1 MNGRWK
7 TDAVTKAGRVVA
19 MSVPT
24 PRRIPRRAKC
34 GTVHG
39 RCSFQESECCRR
51 IVSRSAEP
59 LPAFAASYSSRTVFG
74 TPTKTSPPVG
84 GTSFRIPL
92 PVVVLPQPLSPTR
105 QKISPRPTSRSIPST
120 ARTYSG
126 VAFRNASKN
135 PRRFSNQ
142 TRKSRRTR
150 YGSRA
155 TPRRLLRRRGGCVQ
169 AACGRVEPADRRGGG
184 LQGDATLAPQLA
196 TRVEGGPEGRGG
208 QTN

>member
-1 MNGRWK
+1 M
-7 TDAVTKAGRVVA
+7 
-19 MSVPT
+19 
-24 PRRIPRRAKC
+24 
-34 GTVHG
+34 
-39 RCSFQESECCRR
+39 
-51 IVSRSAEP
+51 
-59 LPAFAASYSSRTVFG
+59 
-74 TPTKTSPPVG
+74 
-84 GTSFRIPL
+84 PL

-155 TPRRLLRRRGGCVQ
+155 TSRRLLRRRGGGVQ
-169 AACGRVEPADRRGGG
+169 GAFGEVGRPDRSQAGV
-184 LQGDATLAPQLA
+184 LGDAQVPRLLAPRMEA
-196 TRVEGGPEGRGG
+196 APERRID
-208 QTN
+208 QPKPEC

>member
-1 MNGRWK
+1 M
-7 TDAVTKAGRVVA
+7 
-19 MSVPT
+19 
-24 PRRIPRRAKC
+24 
-34 GTVHG
+34 
-39 RCSFQESECCRR
+39 
-51 IVSRSAEP
+51 
-59 LPAFAASYSSRTVFG
+59 
-74 TPTKTSPPVG
+74 
-84 GTSFRIPL
+84 PL

-155 TPRRLLRRRGGCVQ
+155 TSRRLLRRRGG
-169 AACGRVEPADRRGGG
+169 
-184 LQGDATLAPQLA
+184 
-196 TRVEGGPEGRGG
+196 GG
-208 QTN
+208 QVACRGVVRPDPIEAGFLVGAPPPPLPSPPV